1 MNSAALRRTA
11 HLASRALGSS
21 AVATVARLASS
32 DRLPVLAYHDVP
44 DAAIFSKHLD
54 LIQERYRPVS
64 GNEVAAAVRRDAPLP
79 RRAVWLTF
87 DDANPGVFANALP
100 QLAERNVP
108 ATLFACPGVVDTDR
122 PYWWQSIELALAAR
136 RGVVLRG
143 RTWSDPSVVTLLK
156 TVPDAVRRA
165 TVARVMDGLAASGL
179 PTSVPQA
186 TSDDLRRWLAA
197 GLEIGNHTWDHPCLD
212 TCDADQQRE
221 QIVAAHDSLRSL
233 LGEPPRLF
241 AYPNGNTAEPSRRLL
256 ADLRYDVAALFDHRL
271 ARLRGP
277 EVSRLRVDA
286 DASERRLTAI
296 VSGAHPA
303 AYAVARRIPVARGAT
318 GGPR

>member
-1 MNSAALRRTA
+1 MNSPVLRRTA
-11 HLASRALGSS
+11 RLASRVLGSR
-21 AVATVARLASS
+21 AVAAVARLANS

-44 DAAIFSKHLD
+44 NAAIFSRHLD
-54 LIQERYRPVS
+54 LIQQWYRPVS
-64 GNEVAAAVRRDAPLP
+64 GNEVAAAVRRDARLP
-79 RRAVWLTF
+79 RHAVWLSF

-100 QLAERNVP
+100 QLADRKVP

-122 PYWWQSIELALAAR
+122 PYWWQSIELALTAG

-143 RTWSDPSVVTLLK
+143 KTWSDPSVITLLK
-156 TVPDAVRRA
+156 TVPDAMRRT
-165 TVARVMDGLAASGL
+165 TVARVMDDLAASGL
-179 PTSVPQA
+179 PPRADQA

-197 GLEIGNHTWDHPCLD
+197 GLDIGNHTWDHPCLD

-221 QIVAAHDSLRSL
+221 QIVTAHDWLRGL

-241 AYPNGNTAEPSRRLL
+241 AYPNGNTAEPSRRVL
-256 ADLRYDVAALFDHRL
+256 ADLGYNVATLFDHRL
-271 ARLRGP
+271 SRLRGR
-277 EVSRLRVDA
+277 EVSRLRIDA
-286 DASERRLTAI
+286 DASERRLAAI

-303 AYAVARRIPVARGAT
+303 VYAVAPRIPGARGVQ